1 MDHIEHSILSSLPY
15 YILLTI
21 EYTKH
26 ATHNVLV
33 KTVGKTNILYYCV
46 GVTRASV
53 ELAMNIYLTKNLNNI
68 YMYNVLYGNIAFTLY
83 TLGAHIMFMH
93 LKDGYMYS
101 CGGVVCGVYP
111 CTRTCMRHTT
121 TIEAG
126 KLLTIMANEELTS
139 SVFMDTRQCGQFSL

>member
-93 LKDGYMYS
+93 LKRRIHVQLWGCGVWCLPLYTYMYETHHNNRS
-101 CGGVVCGVYP
+101 RKITHNY
-111 CTRTCMRHTT
+111 
-121 TIEAG
+121 
-126 KLLTIMANEELTS
+126 
-139 SVFMDTRQCGQFSL
+139 GQ

>member
-93 LKDGYMYS
+93 LKRRIHVQLWG
-101 CGGVVCGVYP
+101 CGVYP

-139 SVFMDTRQCGQFSL
+139 SVFMDTR